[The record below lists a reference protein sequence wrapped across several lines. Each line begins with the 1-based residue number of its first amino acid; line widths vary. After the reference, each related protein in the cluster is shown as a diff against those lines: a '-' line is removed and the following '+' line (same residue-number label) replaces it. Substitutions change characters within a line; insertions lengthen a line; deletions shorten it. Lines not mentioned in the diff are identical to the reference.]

1 MGYYLDESINDNKF
15 NENLVNDIEYLGDFN
30 KGYDYSSIIQV
41 KNKICKIKKFLIQKH
56 YFVALETDYDF
67 DVENFSVKIYEQ
79 VLGIF
84 FI

>member
-41 KNKICKIKKFLIQKH
+41 KNKICKIKKFLIQNIILWLWK
-56 YFVALETDYDF
+56 LIMILML
-67 DVENFSVKIYEQ
+67 KIF
-79 VLGIF
+79 L
-84 FI
+84 